1 MTTRE
6 LIDVSNL
13 SLNARELARED
24 STSSQYFRLLQ
35 ERGLYQDAISFRAH
49 EFAPRKAV
57 EWAAACVK
65 ELQAPP
71 QKPEAEDSL
80 KSVERWLENPD
91 DTSRWDAK
99 KTADKAGMS
108 TAADCLAM
116 AVFFSGGSM
125 SPPGAPDTPPPAYA
139 SNKMAA
145 GSITIAVL
153 SQMPEKAAERY
164 KRALHLSPVN

>member
-1 MTTRE
+1 MA
-6 LIDVSNL
+6 NL
-13 SLNARELARED
+13 SLNARELAREG
-24 STSSQYFRLLQ
+24 STSSQYFNLLQ

-57 EWAAACVK
+57 EWAAVCVK
-65 ELQAPP
+65 ELQAPAK
-71 QKPEAEDSL
+71 KPEAEDSL
-80 KSVERWLENPD
+80 KSVERWLEVPGD
-91 DTSRWDAK
+91 DSRWEAK
-99 KTADKAGMS
+99 NTADRAGLS
-108 TAADCLAM
+108 SAADCLAM

-153 SQMPEKAAERY
+153 SQMPEKATERF
-164 KRALHLSPVN
+164 KRALQLVPVN